1 MKLVLALYIFNHTHK
16 YKSGCMSVC
25 VHHWIILQNEYSPLK
40 LSKIFKKECSGRD
53 KCTKGSRIVM

>member
-1 MKLVLALYIFNHTHK
+1 MKLVLALYVFNHTRK

-40 LSKIFKKECSGRD
+40 LSKIFKKRMFWN
-53 KCTKGSRIVM
+53 R